1 MDDYLSKPVHIDR
14 LRAILER
21 VPLRVAPVIAKPA
34 AEATSGS
41 KSAEGRVASALE
53 TVSTELFAP
62 RQPAIVSVKVDQPA
76 EPLVVFDPAPLAE
89 LQETLPPEALQPIL
103 DEFYEST
110 RNMLT
115 EAKAA
120 LTSGDLVVLKRTA
133 HTLKSVARMF
143 GAVGL
148 ATVAAQIERQVADQ
162 ELQPVDS
169 LIARALQ
176 LYEQAAAAIRNHTR
190 QG

>member
-1 MDDYLSKPVHIDR
+1 
-14 LRAILER
+14 
-21 VPLRVAPVIAKPA
+21 
-34 AEATSGS
+34 
-41 KSAEGRVASALE
+41 
-53 TVSTELFAP
+53 
-62 RQPAIVSVKVDQPA
+62 
-76 EPLVVFDPAPLAE
+76 
-89 LQETLPPEALQPIL
+89 
-103 DEFYEST
+103 
-110 RNMLT
+110 MLT

-190 QG
+190 QS